1 MSQIWQ
7 PNFTSLGQAR
17 EGRVSA
23 RAHSL
28 EPGRLID
35 EILELPFREHILCP
49 ASRRVFRPASVKL
62 RFSRPHA
69 HSILLWSAERPTQT
83 QWEEITFGSA
93 FSRSDGTSIGGEVC
107 FHK

>member
-62 RFSRPHA
+62 RFSRPH
-69 HSILLWSAERPTQT
+69 SILLWSAERPTQT
-83 QWEEITFGSA
+83 QFGA
-93 FSRSDGTSIGGEVC
+93 QGLL
-107 FHK
+107 